1 MKLSSRLL
9 MAILVSL
16 FAMLLLVV
24 MAVSFEKMADRRL
37 DDALNNLLPSV
48 NDLNGAVDAFV
59 EMRIDANKT
68 LLVNSADERKKLQ
81 QLFQASSVRLK
92 KSLDQY
98 QKNDIYDEEDKE
110 LLIKD
115 KKVFD
120 QYEKTTL
127 AALALEDTESGRVL
141 AIPHFLHGDVKNAAE
156 AFLHAI
162 REHVAYNMKIAEVI
176 QREDQSASTRDVLV
190 LSSVAIISFFLL
202 IVVYLNVYRAI
213 VGGLAEMKSVIY
225 LLNRDK
231 NLTMRHVRK
240 GRDEVCDVL
249 DSVNALIENL
259 HQDFGKMEA
268 SARAVMDSSKD
279 FSQSAREVAQA
290 SSQQSEAS
298 ASMATSIE
306 QMTVAVN
313 HIAERTAYARTLAQE
328 AGQLA
333 NQGSA
338 TITQTIQDIREISQA
353 VEKSGVSIRELEN
366 HSSTVNAVVLVIKD
380 IADQTNLLALNAAIE
395 AARAGEL
402 GRGFAVVA
410 DEVRK
415 LAERTSVSTQEIAQ
429 TIHAMREKSSQA
441 TEQMKVAEE
450 LARLGVSRADDADQ
464 AINKIGDATVSTV
477 KMVEEMAISIAEQGQ
492 SANSIAG
499 RIEQVVQMAEAS
511 SVSAADAAR
520 NAGQLLTLAE
530 RQIGIIQQYTL

>member
-9 MAILVSL
+9 MSILVSVL
-16 FAMLLLVV
+16 TMLILVV
-24 MAVSFEKMADRRL
+24 MAISFEKMADRRL

-48 NDLNGAVDAFV
+48 RDLNSAVDAFV
-59 EMRIDANKT
+59 EMRTDANKT
-68 LLVNSADERKKLQ
+68 LLVDSAEERKKLLQ
-81 QLFQASSVRLK
+81 MFQAAAVQLK
-92 KSLDQY
+92 QALDRYESNDLYDQ
-98 QKNDIYDEEDKE
+98 QDKALLLKNKE
-110 LLIKD
+110 AFD
-115 KKVFD
+115 RYHKVV
-120 QYEKTTL
+120 L
-127 AALALEDTESGRVL
+127 SALAMEATATGRSL
-141 AIPHFLHGDVKNAAE
+141 ALAQFLRGDVKVAAE
-156 AFLHAI
+156 AFMRAI
-162 REHVAYNMKIAEVI
+162 REHIAYNMKIAEKI
-176 QREDQSASTRDVLV
+176 QHEDASASARNVLI
-190 LSSVAIISFFLL
+190 LSSVAGISFL
-202 IVVYLNVYRAI
+202 ILSLVYLNVYRAI
-213 VGGLAEMKSVIY
+213 AGGLAEMKSVIHQ
-225 LLNRDK
+225 LNKDK
-231 NLTMRHVRK
+231 NLTVRHVRK
-240 GRDEVCDVL
+240 GRDEVSDVL
-249 DSVNALIENL
+249 NTVNALIENL
-259 HQDFGKMEA
+259 HHNFGEMQT
-268 SARAVMDSSKD
+268 SARAVMVSSKD
-279 FSQSAREVAQA
+279 FSQSAKEVALA

-298 ASMATSIE
+298 ASMAASIE

-313 HIAERTAYARTLAQE
+313 HIAERTAYARNLAQE
-328 AGQLA
+328 AGTLA
-333 NQGSA
+333 HQGSA

-353 VEKSGVSIRELEN
+353 VERSGASIRELEN
-366 HSSTVNAVVLVIKD
+366 YSSTVNTVVLVIKD

-429 TIHAMREKSSQA
+429 TIHAMRDKSTQA
-441 TEQMKVAEE
+441 TEQMKVAET

-492 SANSIAG
+492 SANSIAH